1 MSNQD
6 FYDNWVDT
14 PTFELTP
21 VEKPDMSPFLFHM
34 TGENTIYSILNGEG
48 REESLSEAYGW
59 IKSSIPESSTPTS
72 KYIAPVVCLTESPIF
87 CLDFFRFR
95 SLRRWISNQRFG
107 IGFSKTSLVN
117 KFVRPCV
124 YAESG
129 LCTQINRLYHQI
141 DKINELAESLPVK
154 DRSIM
159 TDISSLINSIYPLT
173 ISLNENSRLQGFMWE
188 REWRLPSS
196 DGLSFHYSDIKVVCC
211 PSEETNRIKEI
222 LAGYEQNIQF
232 VNTWVEYNEVTDY
245 LSNRER
251 SYQFNNRENAT
262 NKQIL
267 SSAKKSVK
275 QMKRTISELERY
287 MSVTN
292 RFREHSNEIQENINN
307 IRQQILE
314 REEQVKKLEKVNK
327 K

>member
-1 MSNQD
+1 MSPQD
-6 FYDNWVDT
+6 FRDNWIDT

-48 REESLSEAYGW
+48 KEESLSEGYGW
-59 IKSSIPESSTPTS
+59 IRSSIPESKPSST
-72 KYIAPVVCLTESPIF
+72 YNAPVVCLTESPIF

-95 SLRRWISNQRFG
+95 SYRRWIGNQRFG

-117 KFVRPCV
+117 RLVRPCI
-124 YAESG
+124 YAESD
-129 LCTQINRLYHQI
+129 LCKRINRLYHQI
-141 DKINELAESLPVK
+141 DKINELAESIPVK
-154 DRSIM
+154 DRSII

-173 ISLNENSRLQGFMWE
+173 VSLNENNHLQGFMWE

-211 PSEETNRIKEI
+211 SSEETNRIKEI

-251 SYQFNNRENAT
+251 SYQLNNRENAT
-262 NKQIL
+262 NQQIL
-267 SSAKKSVK
+267 SSAKISVK

-307 IRQQILE
+307 IKQQILE
-314 REEQVKKLEKVNK
+314 REVQMKELEKINNK
-327 K
+327 